1 MKMTKK
7 LLVAAACSAF
17 AFVFTSCLPDLSLSD
32 LFQTKFGDKKNFTYS
47 DNDKEDGLGKWT
59 IKGTNES
66 ETEYIRGMQ
75 FLQTKHSD
83 MAGVVEITGS
93 DGGVVGIAFNVSQNT
108 DKTLDNYKTYNFCLA
123 GVRYYKNTLNGDT
136 KPQPYF
142 YVSYYANISA
152 ENMTGNNFGAYN
164 PETDKYITKTAY
176 DPECYTPYEIE
187 FQTYKKLD
195 YSLIDSENDTMT
207 VVIDVKEVNKKND
220 ADGAYA
226 DGSYL
231 VNLYKIDA
239 YNVKG
244 MKFNSNKD
252 EYLVTSSPVV
262 LEASKL
268 GKDTAAQAKV
278 GVYANVY
285 PKPKTTDT
293 PTTLDAVV
301 RIADLT
307 NSAIAE

>member
-7 LLVAAACSAF
+7 LLVAAVCSAF

-32 LFQTKFGDKKNFTYS
+32 LFQTKFGDKKIFTYS

-123 GVRYYKNTLNGDT
+123 GVRYYKNLDKGDT
-136 KPQPYF
+136 QPQPYF

-152 ENMTGNNFGAYN
+152 EDMVGNNFGAYN
-164 PETDKYITKTAY
+164 PDTKQYITKTAY
-176 DPECYTPYEIE
+176 DPNCYTPYEIE
-187 FQTYKKLD
+187 FLTYQKLSSD
-195 YSLIDSENDTMT
+195 GLIDRENDTMKI
-207 VVIDVKEVNKKND
+207 VIDVKEVNKKN
-220 ADGAYA
+220 ASELGHAE
-226 DGSYL
+226 GSYL
-231 VNLYKIDA
+231 VNLYKLDA

-268 GKDTAAQAKV
+268 GKEVAAQAKV

-285 PKPKTTDT
+285 PTQS
-293 PTTLDAVV
+293 LDAVV

-307 NSAIAE
+307 NAAIAE